1 MPSFRW
7 PDVANAVALGT
18 EVTSHR
24 PQKPANWDTN
34 SQYTKQS
41 VLDYRE
47 VSSVERE
54 GNSQSK
60 ISRTSSSLYE
70 EESELLSSYCMI
82 SKICTF
88 EIVPV
93 F

>member
-7 PDVANAVALGT
+7 PDVANAVALET

-24 PQKPANWDTN
+24 PQKPADWDTN

-60 ISRTSSSLYE
+60 ISRTSSSLHE
-70 EESELLSSYCMI
+70 
-82 SKICTF
+82 
-88 EIVPV
+88 
-93 F
+93 

>member
-1 MPSFRW
+1 MLF
-7 PDVANAVALGT
+7 ALGT

-24 PQKPANWDTN
+24 TQKPADWDTN

-60 ISRTSSSLYE
+60 ISLHE

-82 SKICTF
+82 SKIRTF